1 MSQLTSLLVSKQNK
15 NNMGEYNMISV
26 AAVQHPS
33 NYLNRGGCLERAV
46 EIIKQAANDN
56 IELLVFPKGW
66 LPGYPM
72 FVWK

>member
-1 MSQLTSLLVSKQNK
+1 
-15 NNMGEYNMISV
+15 MISV